1 MVQLEV
7 EVQDG
12 IWKPVIRYDCAHD
25 FAHRDRYNLR
35 GDQDKQEI
43 ALSYAESLDLADK
56 DINDNWDIYQQ
67 ALSKRRLSMNVFEQ
81 KNAELVTEFDRY
93 VREHPDFAERIPAN
107 ALVAML
113 IEGDQEFNRWSQE
126 GAQRQAE
133 KQQPIVYVKIKRIQP
148 IRSRIEE
155 IEVSASG

>member
-1 MVQLEV
+1 
-7 EVQDG
+7 
-12 IWKPVIRYDCAHD
+12 
-25 FAHRDRYNLR
+25 
-35 GDQDKQEI
+35 
-43 ALSYAESLDLADK
+43 
-56 DINDNWDIYQQ
+56 
-67 ALSKRRLSMNVFEQ
+67 MNVFEQ

-93 VREHPDFAERIPAN
+93 VREHPDFAERIPN
-107 ALVAML
+107 NGLVAML

-126 GAQRQAE
+126 GAQCQAE